1 MWKFRWMSLVALM
14 ALFAFAA
21 FGQSDYGSLSGFA
34 KDPSGASIPKAK
46 ISIRNEG
53 TGEEHVVTTNESGYY
68 TLTNLTPGFYTVPGW
83 CGVRDPS
90 GVTLRHRKMKSGEGE
105 QGSIAKRWLRRTRTS
120 CQRQLASHLRR
131 DCMHRFLSRTH
142 VVSAALG
149 LLLVLSSS
157 AALAQ
162 YQATYLTSDLTG
174 KAKHTDPLL
183 KNAWG
188 LAYSPGA
195 PFWISDEA
203 SGYSTLYDG
212 MGNPQSLQVKIP
224 PATGTAPGAPTGIV
238 YNGSTEFKIDTW
250 TSVFLF
256 ATLDGTISG
265 WSAFD
270 PSTALIGVKTAGAV
284 YTGLAITSKTSGNS
298 LFAADSANN
307 KVDIFDGNFN
317 LTGSFTDPAIPAGF
331 APFGIQDIGG
341 QVYVSFASTSGAS
354 GGYID
359 IFTETGTLVKHFTHG
374 KPLNQPWGFA
384 VAPTNFGT
392 FSKAL
397 LISNNT
403 STGSINA
410 YNLTT
415 GKLMGTLSNSAGKAL
430 SISGLWGIEFGGG
443 SSSNGQKNQLFFTA
457 GPNDTDGY
465 FGVIV
470 FK

>member
-1 MWKFRWMSLVALM
+1 
-14 ALFAFAA
+14 
-21 FGQSDYGSLSGFA
+21 
-34 KDPSGASIPKAK
+34 
-46 ISIRNEG
+46 
-53 TGEEHVVTTNESGYY
+53 
-68 TLTNLTPGFYTVPGW
+68 
-83 CGVRDPS
+83 
-90 GVTLRHRKMKSGEGE
+90 
-105 QGSIAKRWLRRTRTS
+105 
-120 CQRQLASHLRR
+120 
-131 DCMHRFLSRTH
+131 MHRFLSRTH

-157 AALAQ
+157 EALAQ